1 VKKLSLSVLLFA
13 GASACVVACGS
24 DDDPVNSNG
33 GTGGGGK
40 AGAST
45 AGAAGKAGG
54 GSGGTSGGGVE
65 AGSGGEAGGPVET
78 TLYERL
84 GGHDGIAAA
93 VHAIVLEELKDPFI
107 ASYFS
112 QLAAPGH
119 KPTGADIEGCL
130 VEQLGAAAGGEE
142 VYPTTLANG
151 YVCRSMSAAHATL
164 GIGSGTFDLFV
175 SIAAETLTAA
185 GVAPADVETIG
196 GVLNGTK
203 AAIVDKN
210 AASGAGPC
218 KSPASCALP
227 IEPGEG
233 GAGGEAGAAAP

>member
-1 VKKLSLSVLLFA
+1 VRKLSLFPILVLA
-13 GASACVVACGS
+13 GASACVIACGS
-24 DDDPVNSNG
+24 DDEPGGSNG
-33 GTGGGGK
+33 GAGGR

-45 AGAAGKAGG
+45 AGTAGKAGG
-54 GSGGTSGGGVE
+54 GSGGTAGVGE
-65 AGSGGEAGGPVET
+65 AGSGGEAGGGET

-93 VHAIVLEELKDPFI
+93 VHAIVLEELKDPII

-142 VYPTTLANG
+142 VYPAKLANG
-151 YVCRSMSAAHATL
+151 YQCRSMTAAHATL

-185 GVAPADVETIG
+185 GVAADDVATIG
-196 GVLNGTK
+196 SVLNGTK
-203 AAIVDKN
+203 TAVVDEN
-210 AASGAGPC
+210 AASGAEAC

-233 GAGGEAGAAAP
+233 GAGGEAGASAP